1 MVLLGTIVNSL
12 LIIFGSFLGRVLSRI
27 PEKTKETVMK
37 GIGLAVIVMGLQM
50 GFESQN
56 FLIVILSIVFGAIL
70 GELLGLEDKLN
81 GIGLWLEKKLGAKS
95 KSSGSIA
102 QGFVSATL
110 IFVIGAMAILGAL
123 DSGIR
128 GNHDI
133 LYTKGILD
141 GFTALILTTSL
152 GVGVVFSAI
161 PVFLYQGIIALF
173 ATKINEFV
181 PAALMDQFITR
192 DDGNRWSDDFSNWI
206 QYVRFN
212 QDSSSQFTPRDYCYS
227 RHRHFAL
234 LCKLKRQAAFSII
247 SRKRQCFNWY
257 FHFLDLM
264 FV

>member
-1 MVLLGTIVNSL
+1 MVLLGTIVNSV
-12 LIIFGSFLGRVLSRI
+12 LIIIGSFLGRVLSRI

-95 KSSGSIA
+95 KSSGSIS

-152 GVGVVFSAI
+152 GLGVIFSAI

-173 ATKINEFV
+173 ATKINEIV
-181 PAALMDQFITR
+181 PTALMDQFIIEMTATGGVMILAIGLNMLGLTKIR
-192 DDGNRWSDDFSNWI
+192 VANLLPGI
-206 QYVRFN
+206 IVTAVIVTLLYYVN
-212 QDSSSQFTPRDYCYS
+212 
-227 RHRHFAL
+227 
-234 LCKLKRQAAFSII
+234 
-247 SRKRQCFNWY
+247 
-257 FHFLDLM
+257 
-264 FV
+264 

>member
-1 MVLLGTIVNSL
+1 MVLLGTIVNSV
-12 LIIFGSFLGRVLSRI
+12 LIIIGSFLGRVLSRI
-27 PEKTKETVMK
+27 PERTKETVMK

-56 FLIVILSIVFGAIL
+56 FLIVILSIV
-70 GELLGLEDKLN
+70 LEDKLN

-95 KSSGSIA
+95 KSSGSIS

-152 GVGVVFSAI
+152 GLGVVFSAI
-161 PVFLYQGIIALF
+161 PVFLYQGLIALF
-173 ATKINEFV
+173 ATKINEIV
-181 PAALMDQFITR
+181 PTALMDQFIIEMTATGGVMILAIGLNMLGLTKIR
-192 DDGNRWSDDFSNWI
+192 VANLLPGI
-206 QYVRFN
+206 IVTAVIVTLLYYVN
-212 QDSSSQFTPRDYCYS
+212 
-227 RHRHFAL
+227 
-234 LCKLKRQAAFSII
+234 
-247 SRKRQCFNWY
+247 
-257 FHFLDLM
+257 
-264 FV
+264 